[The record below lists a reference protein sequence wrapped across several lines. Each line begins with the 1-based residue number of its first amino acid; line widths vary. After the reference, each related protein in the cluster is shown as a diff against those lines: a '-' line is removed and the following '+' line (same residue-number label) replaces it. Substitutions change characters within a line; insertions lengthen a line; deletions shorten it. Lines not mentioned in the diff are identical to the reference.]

1 MEMHVYKNKFTHYI
15 LIIVGTIL
23 MAVSVNLVYEPMEM
37 VTGGLSGL
45 AIVIKKLTGLVI
57 EGGIPIWITNLALN
71 VPLFIAA
78 ILVRGKTFVK
88 HAFLAEISFTLAL
101 AFVPSDINFLGH
113 DYLLAA
119 VFGGVIGGVGIGLV
133 FAANASTGGTDML
146 AMIIHKFIPYYT
158 VPRILIVID
167 AIVVTIGIISFGIT
181 KALYAII
188 AVYITAKISDSIL
201 EGLKFAKMAY
211 IISEH
216 YEKIAERII
225 ADLDRGVTG
234 ISATGMY
241 SNKEKKMLFCV
252 VSKKEIVEL
261 KELVAEVDP
270 RAFIIVS
277 DAREVMGEGFRE
289 YRQ

>member
-1 MEMHVYKNKFTHYI
+1 METHLYKNKFTHYI

-23 MAVSVNLVYEPMEM
+23 MAVSVNLVYEPLEM

-45 AIVIKKLTGLVI
+45 AIVIKKISGVFI
-57 EGGIPIWITNLALN
+57 EDGIPLWLTNLILN
-71 VPLFIAA
+71 IPLFITAV
-78 ILVRGKTFVK
+78 IVRGKTFVK
-88 HAFLAEISFTLAL
+88 HALFAEVSFTTALAL
-101 AFVPSDINFLGH
+101 VPTNFNFIGQ

-146 AMIIHKFIPYYT
+146 AMIIHKFKPYYT
-158 VPRILIVID
+158 VPRILTVID
-167 AIVVTIGIISFGIT
+167 AIVVSIGVISFGIT

-188 AVYITAKISDSIL
+188 AVYITTKISDNIL

-211 IISEH
+211 IISEE
-216 YEKIAERII
+216 YERIADRI
-225 ADLDRGVTG
+225 MADLDRGVTG

-241 SNKEKKMLFCV
+241 SNREKKMLFCV

>member
-1 MEMHVYKNKFTHYI
+1 MEAHLYKHKFAHYI

-23 MAVSVNLVYEPMEM
+23 MAVSVNLVYEPLEM

-45 AIVIKKLTGLVI
+45 AIVIKKITGVFI
-57 EGGIPIWITNLALN
+57 EGGIPLWITNLVLN
-71 VPLFIAA
+71 IPLFITAV
-78 ILVRGKTFVK
+78 IVRGKTFVK
-88 HAFLAEISFTLAL
+88 HALFAEVSFTIALAL
-101 AFVPSDINFLGH
+101 VPTTFNFVGQ

-119 VFGGVIGGVGIGLV
+119 VFGGVIGGAGIGLV
-133 FAANASTGGTDML
+133 FAANASTGGTDLM
-146 AMIIHKFIPYYT
+146 AMIIHKFKPYYT
-158 VPRILIVID
+158 VPRILTVID
-167 AIVVTIGIISFGIT
+167 GVVVIIGIISFGVT

-188 AVYITAKISDSIL
+188 AVYISAKISDSIL

-211 IISEH
+211 IISDE
-216 YEKIAERII
+216 YDRIAQKIMEQ
-225 ADLDRGVTG
+225 LDRGVTG

-241 SNKEKKMLFCV
+241 SNRDKKMLFCV

-270 RAFIIVS
+270 KAFIIVS

>member
-1 MEMHVYKNKFTHYI
+1 MEAHLYKHKFAHYI

-23 MAVSVNLVYEPMEM
+23 MAVSVNVVYEPLEM

-45 AIVIKKLTGLVI
+45 AIVIKKVTGVFI
-57 EGGIPIWITNLALN
+57 EGGIPLWITNLILN
-71 VPLFIAA
+71 IPLFITAV
-78 ILVRGKTFVK
+78 IVRGKTFVK
-88 HAFLAEISFTLAL
+88 HALFAEVSFTIALAL
-101 AFVPSDINFLGH
+101 VPTTFHFVGQ

-119 VFGGVIGGVGIGLV
+119 VFGGVIGGTGIGLV
-133 FAANASTGGTDML
+133 FAANASTGGTDLL
-146 AMIIHKFIPYYT
+146 AMIIHKFKPYYT
-158 VPRILIVID
+158 VPRILTVID
-167 AIVVTIGIISFGIT
+167 GLVVIIGIISFGIT

-188 AVYITAKISDSIL
+188 AVYISAKISDSIL

-211 IISEH
+211 IISDE
-216 YEKIAERII
+216 YDRIAQKIMAQ
-225 ADLDRGVTG
+225 LDRGVTG

-241 SNKEKKMLFCV
+241 SNKDKKMLFCV

-270 RAFIIVS
+270 KAFIIVS